1 MKFLVLL
8 LMTLFVSLGTALF
21 IDQLF
26 RQPIKKILTRLVT
39 GDLSSAWQRYLRFAI
54 YVVGISGGV
63 PIYKFERY
71 ITGRGNDN
79 IPLEL
84 TSTRASLE
92 IYRTMIQTAQSVA
105 WMLLVFFVTALI
117 SYVTLRGFELRRQ
130 GPAPEPSSDQG
141 EPSP

>member
-8 LMTLFVSLGTALF
+8 LMTLLVSLGTALF

-54 YVVGISGGV
+54 YIVGISGGV
-63 PIYKFERY
+63 PVYKLEQY
-71 ITGRGNDN
+71 ITGRGNN
-79 IPLEL
+79 NTPLTL
-84 TSTRASLE
+84 TSTRIALE

-117 SYVTLRGFELRRQ
+117 AYVILRGFELRRQ
-130 GPAPEPSSDQG
+130 PPVHEPLDHG
-141 EPSP
+141 EKPSH